1 MGSKVNAP
9 QLGHK
14 PKRSYDERKAW
25 VMKDE
30 GLRAWWDRSMKPIS
44 LFIQDNREEIDR
56 QIDLL
61 VNQKG

>member
-1 MGSKVNAP
+1 MGQRVNAP
-9 QLGHK
+9 QM
-14 PKRSYDERKAW
+14 KRFRNYDERKAW

-56 QIDLL
+56 QIDALI
-61 VNQKG
+61 NQKG